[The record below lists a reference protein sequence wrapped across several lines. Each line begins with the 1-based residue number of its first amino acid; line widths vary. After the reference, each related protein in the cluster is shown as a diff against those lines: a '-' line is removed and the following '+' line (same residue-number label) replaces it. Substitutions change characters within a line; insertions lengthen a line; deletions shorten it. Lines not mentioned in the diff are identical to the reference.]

1 MGGGNTELSG
11 AVRYKLQSYSATRPG
26 DAARKRVQNRA
37 RQRRYKQ
44 RQQTGAA
51 VLRIEVAEN
60 ALVGVAMNDAPAKPI
75 SVELTAILRE
85 IVAELRG
92 LRADLA
98 RPRRSGTADSQCD
111 ERASVLLKAI
121 AEEVGDRLFSSREL
135 VHHAAATSKNSAMSA
150 DNSGSAP
157 RGSRPHCQRF
167 LTPGGASRKS
177 CRSGAPNRGPAIQ
190 RFARTQGSRCH
201 FATGEK

>member
-1 MGGGNTELSG
+1 M
-11 AVRYKLQSYSATRPG
+11 
-26 DAARKRVQNRA
+26 
-37 RQRRYKQ
+37 
-44 RQQTGAA
+44 
-51 VLRIEVAEN
+51 LRIEIGDYN
-60 ALVGVAMNDAPAKPI
+60 ALVGVVMNDAPAKPI
-75 SVELTAILRE
+75 SVEMTAMLRE

-98 RPRRSGTADSQCD
+98 RRHRSGTADSQCD

-150 DNSGSAP
+150 DNSESAP

-167 LTPGGASRKS
+167 LTPRGGISKILPIGS
-177 CRSGAPNRGPAIQ
+177 PEPRGRHGEI
-190 RFARTQGSRCH
+190 FARAIAVFRKETN
-201 FATGEK
+201 T